1 MQFSFSTKYDMIIVN
16 QIGKLSGVIYFL
28 KLIAGRLKIELIIDL
43 PHINYVSNA
52 VFSGGIAC

>member
-1 MQFSFSTKYDMIIVN
+1 MIIVN